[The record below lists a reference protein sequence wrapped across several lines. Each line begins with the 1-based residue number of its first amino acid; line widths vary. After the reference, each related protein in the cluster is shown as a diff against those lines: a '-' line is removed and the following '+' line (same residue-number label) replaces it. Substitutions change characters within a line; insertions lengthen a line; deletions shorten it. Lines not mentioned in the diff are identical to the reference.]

1 MLLRRMTD
9 NVRDQNWVAVFLDFV
24 IVVVGV
30 FIGFEVSKSNEATRK
45 NQQVE
50 QLLVNLKTDL
60 GQMQVDTDYVQSQ
73 FYLRTVELDKLLTAL
88 EQPDVHMIELE
99 KLVAVNAIMNLD
111 GLPRAPVSFREMMA
125 AGRFELLK
133 DAGLRRDVHIFS
145 ESVAFAEV
153 SNTQLSEN
161 FWDVSSD
168 LTPYLTFRRAPE
180 RYTTGEML
188 YVEAVDW
195 PALWADEDARNALYD
210 IYIVNVNM
218 QSAAEVLSDSI
229 SAVSNAIDAQAR

>member
-1 MLLRRMTD
+1 MEVLARYNKRFS
-9 NVRDQNWVAVFLDFV
+9 VRKPDRKLKSTQTAIDDAVKLIRSFDPSPDARAR
-24 IVVVGV
+24 
-30 FIGFEVSKSNEATRK
+30 FE
-45 NQQVE
+45 
-50 QLLVNLKTDL
+50 
-60 GQMQVDTDYVQSQ
+60 
-73 FYLRTVELDKLLTAL
+73 
-88 EQPDVHMIELE
+88 
-99 KLVAVNAIMNLD
+99 
-111 GLPRAPVSFREMMA
+111 REMMA
-125 AGRFELLK
+125 VGRFELLK
-133 DAGLRRDVHIFS
+133 DAALRREVHIFS
-145 ESVAFAEV
+145 ESVAFAED

-161 FWDVSSD
+161 FWEVSSD

-218 QSAAEVLSDSI
+218 QNAAEVLSDSI